1 MTKSEKWSIG
11 GNWLQMEE
19 ESGRESM
26 GKRGEKSGRVVDI
39 LARCL
44 YDKGENGAEESLSVK
59 KRGGEKCKNLM
70 CWTYI
75 PTRW

>member
-1 MTKSEKWSIG
+1 MAKSEKWSIG

-26 GKRGEKSGRVVDI
+26 EKRGEKRGRAVDI
-39 LARCL
+39 LARRL
-44 YDKGENGAEESLSVK
+44 YDKGENRAEESLPVK